1 MGVAAAQVDGH
12 RNILPRWFAFA
23 LGGIMFAAVS
33 FALMARMTG
42 HGASTI
48 PESPIIAQV
57 NLTFTDEADGAIL
70 IRIADDGRLV
80 ERIAPGT
87 NGFIRTVMRGIVHE
101 RRQHGGGPDTPF
113 ALSRRADGR
122 LMLFDP
128 VSQRRIA
135 LNSFGMLNA
144 QGFGRLLAYPEGKS
158 S

>member
-1 MGVAAAQVDGH
+1 MGSEAAQVDGP
-12 RNILPRWFAFA
+12 RNILPRWFALA
-23 LGGIMFAAVS
+23 LGGIMLAAVS
-33 FALMARMTG
+33 FALVARTTG

-48 PESPIIAQV
+48 PESPTIASLD
-57 NLTFTDEADGAIL
+57 LTFTDEANGGIL
-70 IRIADDGRLV
+70 IRRADDGRLV
-80 ERIAPGT
+80 EHVAPGT

-101 RRQHGGGPDTPF
+101 RRQHGGGPETAF
-113 ALSRRADGR
+113 TLSRRADGR

-144 QGFGRLLAYPEGKS
+144 QGFGRLLASPQGKS